1 MVKVYWIASYP
12 QLENNVPHS
21 HSFWQ
26 LLVPTGGD
34 GAVLVGEQ
42 SYPAVRGFA
51 LLVKPGVPHTV
62 VRTEGQASPPKF
74 IDVKFGVLDEAL
86 EQELLSLDCRV
97 TLTDTDAALTQLK
110 SILTEAQFQELFSGQ
125 VINMAFST
133 FLIGL
138 VREHHGEKSAALAE
152 YERAAVLDESYK
164 GLAVSGLLEYIN
176 QNFDRIISLDD
187 LSHFAHVSKTTLI
200 EIFKEMYGSTPIR
213 YLNNLRMRKA
223 KELLADSDISV
234 SEISEMVGF
243 QSIHYFSRNFK
254 EREGCTP
261 MEYRRRYR
269 DSRYITLESPSA
281 DR

>member
-12 QLENNVPHS
+12 QLESNVPHS

-34 GAVLVGEQ
+34 GSILVGEE
-42 SYPAVRGFA
+42 SYPATRGTALFA
-51 LLVKPGVPHTV
+51 QPGIPHTV
-62 VRTEGQASPPKF
+62 FRNEGAAGPPKF
-74 IDVKFGVLDEAL
+74 IDVKFGVEEERL
-86 EQELLSLDCRV
+86 EQELRTLGPCV
-97 TLTDTDAALTQLK
+97 TFTDTDASLAQLK
-110 SILTEAQFQELFSGQ
+110 NILTEAQFQELFSSE
-125 VINMAFST
+125 VINMAFSI

-138 VREHHGEKSAALAE
+138 IRTHHGEKSAAFVQ
-152 YERAAVLDESYK
+152 YEKAAVLDESYK
-164 GLAVSGLLEYIN
+164 GLPVSQLLEYIN

-187 LSHFAHVSKTTLI
+187 LSSFAHVSKTTLI
-200 EIFKEMYGSTPIR
+200 EIFKEVYGSTPIR
-213 YLNNLRMRKA
+213 YLNNLRMQKA
-223 KELLADSDISV
+223 KELLSDSDISI

-261 MEYRRRYR
+261 MEYRRRHR
-269 DSRYITLESPSA
+269 DSRYITLENPTT